1 MHSPVQAVIRS
12 VFIDMHIP
20 VLWLVWQMLAH
31 FQCFWIFCGLVK
43 AVATRVFAARAHLY
57 LF

>member
-1 MHSPVQAVIRS
+1 
-12 VFIDMHIP
+12 MHIP